1 MSSLYVRDKFRG
13 WFADPAI
20 TAICEYHDTIN
31 LGDHP
36 STSLYFTAEF
46 DVDYY
51 ERLTI
56 CNGRTVSEEGS
67 VEIIFSGLAGRGD
80 ATVITAAEQVADLVM
95 QKTDP
100 NGKLTLY
107 RASPPEEFSYGD
119 AMERYM
125 IAIIIEYRYYR

>member
-67 VEIIFSGLAGRGD
+67 VEIIFSGLPGRGD
-80 ATVITAAEQVADLVM
+80 STVITAAEAVSDLVM
-95 QKTDP
+95 RMADP
-100 NGKLTLY
+100 AGKLTLFQ
-107 RASPPEEFSYGD
+107 ASPPEEFSYGD
-119 AMERYM
+119 ADDRYRV
-125 IAIIIEYRYYR
+125 AITIEYRYYK